1 MNYLVLVLSPD
12 KQDFV
17 SGPQPL
23 FVCFWSYKTKHKF
36 YSKICWHQWDSNSDR
51 RTIRQVRW
59 PPLRPKDFYD
69 VQVVALLMFL
79 ALKRR
84 VRNIGPMKKLFQNE
98 RHRDVYLMSF
108 AKQNF
113 AQIFGNF
120 LGYLKYI
127 GFFLKKLL
135 FLANFRKY
143 WATFYSNI
151 WSHCLLTLS
160 CS

>member
-1 MNYLVLVLSPD
+1 M
-12 KQDFV
+12 
-17 SGPQPL
+17 
-23 FVCFWSYKTKHKF
+23 
-36 YSKICWHQWDSNSDR
+36 
-51 RTIRQVRW
+51 
-59 PPLRPKDFYD
+59 
-69 VQVVALLMFL
+69 QVVALLMFL

-127 GFFLKKLL
+127 GFFLKKTAVFGQLSKILGNFLFQHLIALSLDLKLL
-135 FLANFRKY
+135 LAAF
-143 WATFYSNI
+143 I
-151 WSHCLLTLS
+151 
-160 CS
+160 

>member
-1 MNYLVLVLSPD
+1 MNYLVLVLSSD

-17 SGPQPL
+17 NGPQSI
-23 FVCFWSYKTKHKF
+23 FICFGLIKQNTNSTKNLLASVGFELGSSDYKASTLTTTPAQRLLRCA
-36 YSKICWHQWDSNSDR
+36 SRC
-51 RTIRQVRW
+51 TI
-59 PPLRPKDFYD
+59 
-69 VQVVALLMFL
+69 MFL

-127 GFFLKKLL
+127 GFF
-135 FLANFRKY
+135 
-143 WATFYSNI
+143 
-151 WSHCLLTLS
+151 
-160 CS
+160 